1 MNLSIPVPDRSPP
14 APLVSGAVRGWHV
27 LLLYWLIY
35 LSMTVASGK
44 LTRGMPADI
53 RQAWR
58 NLVLQGVSA
67 LLVALVAV
75 AVPELRRSLSRLYA
89 RRGDGLRFV
98 DVALCLGLMLAWGL
112 GANRVLLLW
121 PALHWNPSWFDALG
135 FAEHASRPSG
145 AAGLFVLVSSVV
157 VAPIAEE
164 LVFRG
169 FLLNLWRHRWGL
181 KWGIVLSSLAFGA
194 AHFQYTLFA
203 AAMGMLFCLVYLRFG
218 TLWQGTIL
226 HSLYNLVAGPFGLSL
241 WFVEKNRAEIHFA
254 FAWIPEIALTA
265 AFFPLLLLFWRR
277 FRPAS

>member
-1 MNLSIPVPDRSPP
+1 MNISIPMIDRSTP
-14 APLVSGAVRGWHV
+14 APLATGAVRGWHV

-35 LSMTVASGK
+35 VSIAVASGK

-67 LLVALVAV
+67 LLVALVTV

-89 RRGDGLRFV
+89 RRGDGLAFL

-112 GANRVLLLW
+112 GAHRLLLLW
-121 PALHWNPSWFDALG
+121 PALRWNPWWFDALG
-135 FAEHASRPSG
+135 FVEHASRPSG
-145 AAGLFVLVSSVV
+145 VAGLFMLLSSVV
-157 VAPIAEE
+157 IAPIAEE

-181 KWGIVLSSLAFGA
+181 RWGVVLSSLAFGA
-194 AHFQYTLFA
+194 AHFQYTIFA
-203 AAMGMLFCLVYLRFG
+203 GVTGVLLCLVYLRFG

-241 WFVEKNRAEIHFA
+241 WFVQKDRADVQSVSS
-254 FAWIPEIALTA
+254 WIPEIALTA
-265 AFFPLLLLFWRR
+265 AFFPLAFLFWRR

>member
-1 MNLSIPVPDRSPP
+1 MTPSIPAADRSPP
-14 APLVSGAVRGWHV
+14 APLVGGAVRGWHV

-35 LSMTVASGK
+35 VSVTIASGK
-44 LTRGMPADI
+44 VTRDMPADI

-67 LLVALVAV
+67 LLVVLVTI

-89 RRGDGLRFV
+89 RRGDGLRFA
-98 DVALCLGLMLAWGL
+98 DVALGLGLMLAWGL
-112 GANRVLLLW
+112 GAHRVLLLW
-121 PALHWNPSWFDALG
+121 PALCWNPAWFGALG
-135 FAEHASRPSG
+135 FAEQAIRPSG
-145 AAGLFVLVSSVV
+145 VAGLFVLVSSVV
-157 VAPIAEE
+157 VAPVAEE

-181 KWGIVLSSLAFGA
+181 RWGIVLSSLAFGA

-203 AAMGMLFCLVYLRFG
+203 AAMGVLLCIVYLRFG

-226 HSLYNLVAGPFGLSL
+226 HSLYNLVAGPFGLSI
-241 WFVEKNRAEIHFA
+241 WFVGKSRADIQSFS
-254 FAWIPEIALTA
+254 AWLPEIALTA
-265 AFFPLLLLFWRR
+265 AFFPLAFLFWRR

>member
-1 MNLSIPVPDRSPP
+1 MNLSIPMSERSPP
-14 APLVSGAVRGWHV
+14 PTLVNGAVRGWHV

-35 LSMTVASGK
+35 VSMTVASGK
-44 LTRGMPADI
+44 LTRDMPTEI
-53 RQAWR
+53 RQAGW

-67 LLVALVAV
+67 LLVVLVTV

-89 RRGDGLRFV
+89 RRGDGLAFL

-112 GANRVLLLW
+112 GAHRVLLLW
-121 PALHWNPSWFDALG
+121 PALDWNPAWFDTLG

-145 AAGLFVLVSSVV
+145 VGGLFVLLSTVV

-169 FLLNLWRHRWGL
+169 FLLNLWRHRWGV

-194 AHFQYTLFA
+194 AHFQYTIFA
-203 AAMGMLFCLVYLRFG
+203 AGTGALLCLVYLRFG

-241 WFVEKNRAEIHFA
+241 WFVEKSRADILSPS
-254 FAWIPEIALTA
+254 AWIPEIALTV
-265 AFFPLLLLFWRR
+265 AFVPLLVLFWRR
-277 FRPAS
+277 FRPVA

>member
-1 MNLSIPVPDRSPP
+1 MNLSISMADRSPP
-14 APLVSGAVRGWHV
+14 PTLAAGAVRGWHV

-67 LLVALVAV
+67 LLVALVTV
-75 AVPELRRSLSRLYA
+75 AVPELRRSLARLYA
-89 RRGDGLRFV
+89 RRGDGLAV
-98 DVALCLGLMLAWGL
+98 LDVALCLGLMIAWGL
-112 GANRVLLLW
+112 GAHRILVLW
-121 PALHWNPSWFDALG
+121 PALHWNPAWFDTLG

-145 AAGLFVLVSSVV
+145 ISGLFVLVSSVV
-157 VAPIAEE
+157 IAPIAEE

-169 FLLNLWRHRWGL
+169 FLLNLWRHRWGMR
-181 KWGIVLSSLAFGA
+181 WGIVLSSLAFGA
-194 AHFQYTLFA
+194 AHFQYTIFA
-203 AAMGMLFCLVYLRFG
+203 AVTGALLCLVYLRFG

-241 WFVEKNRAEIHFA
+241 WFLEKNRADILSVS
-254 FAWIPEIALTA
+254 AWIPEIALTV
-265 AFFPLLLLFWRR
+265 AFFPLAFLFWRR
-277 FRPAS
+277 FRPAP

>member
-1 MNLSIPVPDRSPP
+1 MADRSPP
-14 APLVSGAVRGWHV
+14 APLVTGAVRGWHV

-53 RQAWR
+53 RQAWG

-67 LLVALVAV
+67 LLVVLVAV
-75 AVPELRRSLSRLYA
+75 IVPELRRSLPRLYA
-89 RRGDGLRFV
+89 RHGGGLSLP

-112 GANRVLLLW
+112 GAHRLLLLW
-121 PALHWNPSWFDALG
+121 PALQWNPSSFDTLG

-145 AAGLFVLVSSVV
+145 IAGLLMLLSSVII
-157 VAPIAEE
+157 APMAEE

-181 KWGIVLSSLAFGA
+181 RWGIVLSSIAFGA
-194 AHFQYTLFA
+194 AHFQYTIFA
-203 AAMGMLFCLVYLRFG
+203 AVTGVLLCLVYLRFG

-226 HSLYNLVAGPFGLSL
+226 HSLYNLVAGPFGFSL
-241 WFVEKNRAEIHFA
+241 WFVEKSRADVQSLS
-254 FAWIPEIALTA
+254 AWVPEIALTA
-265 AFFPLLLLFWRR
+265 AFFPLALLFWRR

>member
-1 MNLSIPVPDRSPP
+1 MNLSIHGSDRTPP
-14 APLVSGAVRGWHV
+14 AALVGGAVRGWHV

-44 LTRGMPADI
+44 LTRDMPADI

-67 LLVALVAV
+67 LLVVLVTV
-75 AVPELRRSLSRLYA
+75 TVPELRRSLCRLYV
-89 RRGDGLRFV
+89 RRGDGLRAL

-112 GANRVLLLW
+112 GAHRVLLLW
-121 PALHWNPSWFDALG
+121 PALHWNPAWFGTLG
-135 FAEHASRPSG
+135 FVEHAARPSG
-145 AAGLFVLVSSVV
+145 VQGLFVLLSSVV
-157 VAPIAEE
+157 VAPVAEE

-181 KWGIVLSSLAFGA
+181 RWGIALSSLAFGA

-203 AAMGMLFCLVYLRFG
+203 AAMGALLAMVYLRYG
-218 TLWQGTIL
+218 SLWQGTIL

-241 WFVEKNRAEIHFA
+241 WFVEKSRADIHA
-254 FAWIPEIALTA
+254 LSAWLPEIALTA
-265 AFFPLLLLFWRR
+265 AFFPLAFLFWRR